1 MASIEKRKDG
11 SYRIVVSC
19 GYDVGGKK
27 IRKYKTIKLPP
38 NLTERQKQ
46 NELLRQ
52 KILFENEV
60 LNKNYLDGEKITF
73 AEFTEIWIEKHAKI
87 KYAPASLK
95 PCLARLKDRIIPELG
110 HHKLS
115 KIQTYHLE
123 EFYNKLR
130 NNGSRLED
138 FYTPTKNMSEF
149 LSKYKTG
156 ELVQITGITNKTCL
170 RLKNGKKTNLKT
182 AQKICGAFDLNFKK
196 MFKRTNDNPLSDKT
210 IKHHHTDISSI
221 FTLAERWNLI
231 NHNPAKK
238 VDFGKISKKQ
248 VKYYDDE
255 QTAKLFKELDNEPLT
270 YKTIICLAID
280 VGLRSGELCGLKW
293 GDVNFETGV
302 LTINKQ
308 RQYVSTFGV
317 MEKQPKTENGIRT
330 VTLSSQMVTI
340 LKQYKQKQ
348 AEDKLKLGSAWKNG
362 EYLFKH
368 DDGQDLHPT
377 RPYKWFMNFL
387 KRHNLPKI
395 TFHELRHTNAS
406 LLIANG
412 VDAVT
417 LSKRLGHADKTVTLN
432 TYSHAIQSKETQA
445 ATTMDNLYSRLKKK
459 CL

>member
-11 SYRIVVSC
+11 SYRVIVSC
-19 GYDVGGKK
+19 GYDVSGKK

-38 NLTERQKQ
+38 NLTERQKHK
-46 NELLRQ
+46 ELERQ

-73 AEFTEIWIEKHAKI
+73 AEFTKIWIEKHAKI
-87 KYAPASLK
+87 KYAPSSLK

-156 ELVQITGITNKTCL
+156 ELVQITGSTNKTCL
-170 RLKNGKKTNLKT
+170 RLKNGEKTNYKT
-182 AQKICGAFDLNFKK
+182 AQKICKIFDLNVQK
-196 MFKRTNDNPLSDKT
+196 MFKRTNNTPLSDKT
-210 IKHHHTDISSI
+210 IKNHHTDISSI
-221 FTLAERWNLI
+221 FTLAERWDLI
-231 NHNPAKK
+231 SYNPAQK
-238 VDFGKISKKQ
+238 VDLGKISKKQ

-255 QTAKLFKELDNEPLT
+255 QTAKLFKELENEPLT
-270 YKTIICLAID
+270 YKTIIHLAID

-293 GDVNFETGV
+293 KDVNFETGV

-317 MEKQPKTENGIRT
+317 NERQPKTENGNRT
-330 VTLSSQMVTI
+330 VTLSTQMITM

-348 AEDKLKLGSAWKNG
+348 AEDKLKFGSAWKNG

-387 KRHNLPKI
+387 KRHGLPKI

-432 TYSHAIQSKETQA
+432 TYSHAIQSKETLA
-445 ATTMDNLYSRLKKK
+445 ASTMDNLYFALKKK